1 MTRYRKAILI
11 SIVILLIVGTWLVG
25 FIKIN
30 HRFPQP
36 VIEEYHADQWLDYE
50 NAQITPVQMDIY
62 SGTQFAEIYSDI
74 GKSFANQNSKIIVAK
89 VKIKN
94 NSNSKLDSMK
104 FYTRFNVVAYPIG
117 YENQGMLV
125 DLNNIYVLP
134 GEEKEVSTYYMVSQ
148 ALVSDQKMDEF
159 LNSKFYMGVRLYPIK
174 QILVFDNIII
184 H

>member
-1 MTRYRKAILI
+1 MTRYKKTILI
-11 SIVILLIVGTWLVG
+11 SIVILLTAGTWLVG
-25 FIKIN
+25 FININ

-36 VIEEYHADQWLDYE
+36 VIEEYHADQYLDYE

-62 SGTQFAEIYSDI
+62 SGAQFAELYSAI
-74 GKSFANQNSKIIVAK
+74 GKSFANQNCKIIVAK
-89 VKIKN
+89 IKIKN
-94 NSNSKLDSMK
+94 NSNSNIDSLK
-104 FYTRFNVVAYPIG
+104 FCTRSNVVAYPIG

-125 DLNNIYVLP
+125 DMKNIYVLP
-134 GEEKEVSTYYMVSQ
+134 GEEKEVSTYYAVTQS
-148 ALVSDQKMDEF
+148 LVSDKNMAEF